1 MQLYSKKNDLLKNHH
16 QTEIKDISAGRNW
29 RHILQV
35 FLLLLPLFTLAA
47 CSNDDEIP
55 SDNKGAT
62 LSFDF
67 TIPVSSSSLQRSVDN
82 TITADNGEA
91 NVNTLQVWIFNTGG
105 ADNDTPLAYSQTP
118 AAERYLQT
126 NGKLRISMKAPKD
139 LTNCDIYILANAES
153 TNAATLDENST
164 RGMLK
169 NATFNTVLQDATS
182 KGLPMSRIV
191 TGFDVTPYIGHT
203 DNAISMSLLRSICKV
218 GFYFSKD
225 ADMDNVGVNIQSI
238 TIHNGMANQGN
249 IFTYAVTSPY
259 ASDDAFSSKIPTG
272 TVYSDISFPYAGSS
286 VSTILPFTVTKEN
299 TTSLQRGSSESAG
312 DFKTRLLS
320 NTSHIEQVY
329 LPESNTAATCTIT
342 YTFSDD
348 ADVHTKTFNLWQGAG
363 SDDLIRNRE
372 IIINGFFSRAG
383 LNITPSIADW
393 NDGGKTVYNQDN
405 FVTTLTSG
413 GTNKIVPS
421 GTSPAAIATAWEKS
435 PTAGGHYAKFTFQF
449 NSPAVSR
456 WMLQLSNPAFGFKKN
471 LYGEILDYID
481 GIGGTGAITFYVVP
495 KNDYDALGSN
505 NYYTTLFLVL
515 PDMMT
520 LGKLPLN
527 TSASLPGTTTDI
539 NIQQVPSVEQ
549 FENL

>member
-1 MQLYSKKNDLLKNHH
+1 MQFYSKKNNFLENHH
-16 QTEIKDISAGRNW
+16 RAEIKSIFAGRNW
-29 RHILQV
+29 RRILQV
-35 FLLLLPLFTLAA
+35 FLLLLPLLTLAA
-47 CSNDDEIP
+47 CSSEEEMP
-55 SDNKGAT
+55 SDNEGTT

-67 TIPVSSSSLQRSVDN
+67 TIPASSNSQRSVDN
-82 TITADNGEA
+82 TLTADDGET
-91 NVNTLQVWIFNTGG
+91 NVNTLQVWIFNAGG
-105 ADNDTPLAYSQTP
+105 ADNDTPLAYSSIP
-118 AAERYLQT
+118 SAESFMQS
-126 NGKLRISMKAPKD
+126 NGKLQIRMKAPKD

-153 TNAATLDENST
+153 TNAATLDGNST
-164 RGMLK
+164 RGTLK
-169 NATFNTVLQDATS
+169 NATFTTVMQNATTE
-182 KGLPMSRIV
+182 GLPMSRVV
-191 TGFDVTPYIGHT
+191 TGFDVTPYLGHT

-225 ADMDNVGVNIQSI
+225 ADMHDVGVNIQSI
-238 TIHNGMANQGN
+238 TINNGRANQGN
-249 IFTYAVTSPY
+249 IFAYSVTSPY
-259 ASDDAFSSKIPTG
+259 ASDDAFSSNIPTG
-272 TVYSDISFPYAGSS
+272 TTYSDISFPYAGSS
-286 VSTILPFTVTKEN
+286 VSTVLPFTVTKEN
-299 TTSLQRGSSESAG
+299 AASLQRGSSESAQ
-312 DFKTRLLS
+312 DFKDRLLG
-320 NTSHIEQVY
+320 NTSHIEQAY
-329 LPESNTAATCTIT
+329 LPESNGAATCTIT

-383 LNITPSIADW
+383 LNITPSVADW

-413 GTNKIVPS
+413 GTNKIIS
-421 GTSPAAIATAWEKS
+421 STSSTAIATAWEKS
-435 PTAGGHYAKFTFQF
+435 PTNGGHYAKLTFQF

-456 WMLQLSNPAFGFKKN
+456 WMLQLSNPAFGFKKS

-481 GIGGTGAITFYVVP
+481 GIGGAGAITFYVVP

-505 NYYTTLFLVL
+505 DYSTTLFLVL